1 MLTKML
7 IINPCYHRMLLE
19 TKPSSPRHFYNC
31 ISSMRIIISRGYP
44 IQNLGSRDSRSFFY
58 CRYFRC
64 GVLTSWLLI
73 TINIGALR
81 KCCSPRPGLIEL
93 QISSAVQIA
102 RKLLKKGH
110 PGVNDGFNFMVF
122 DWSFLMTF
130 NWIMVELL
138 CFGPIKT
145 SSRPKTVTPGYRLF
159 ICIIL
164 GVLIF

>member
-1 MLTKML
+1 MLPSNATRDNTVISKTFL
-7 IINPCYHRMLLE
+7 QLHFQHAHYNQQGLPDPKFRVARFQILFLLSVF
-19 TKPSSPRHFYNC
+19 PL
-31 ISSMRIIISRGYP
+31 RGCD
-44 IQNLGSRDSRSFFY
+44 Q
-58 CRYFRC
+58 
-64 GVLTSWLLI
+64 LTFD
-73 TINIGALR
+73 NHKYRLR